1 MTHIYHITPQADWAQ
16 AQSEGQY
23 QTESLKT
30 QGFIHF
36 STREQ
41 TSKVANSI
49 YQGRHDLRLLVV
61 AVDQLDAPLKW
72 EAPHHPNPDAPPPT
86 AETETFPHLYG
97 VLNLNAVID
106 VLDFPPNDDGSFNL
120 PESLR

>member
-1 MTHIYHITPQADWAQ
+1 MTHIYHITPQVDWVQ
-16 AQSEGQY
+16 AQSEGAY

-41 TSKVANSI
+41 TTKVADSI
-49 YQGRHDLRLLVV
+49 YQGRQDLLLLVV
-61 AVDQLDAPLKW
+61 AVDQLAAPLKW

-86 AETETFPHLYG
+86 TESETFPHLYG
-97 VLNLNAVID
+97 ALNLDAVLE
-106 VLDFPPNDDGSFNL
+106 VLDFLPNEDGSFNL